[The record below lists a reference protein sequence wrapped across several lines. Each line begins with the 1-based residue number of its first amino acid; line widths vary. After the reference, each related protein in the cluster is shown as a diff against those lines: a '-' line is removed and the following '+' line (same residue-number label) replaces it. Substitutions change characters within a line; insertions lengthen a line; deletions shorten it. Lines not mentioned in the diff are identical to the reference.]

1 MAGRAGPA
9 MPLGTSTDVIAGQP
23 GAQALRMLF
32 NDLVGDVRLQAA
44 NAGLCAIDVMAVDG
58 EIDHRDVFFSDHQKQ
73 ENRKICACVSRAR
86 GTITVDTL
94 HRLIRSLSTSRAGRA
109 NKRPS
114 DIAVTS
120 SDLSTTTSTC

>member
-1 MAGRAGPA
+1 

-94 HRLIRSLSTSRAGRA
+94 HRA
-109 NKRPS
+109 
-114 DIAVTS
+114 
-120 SDLSTTTSTC
+120 